1 MDEKKNNNN
10 EKKDY
15 LARLDD
21 FRTGKEV
28 DCFSKTELEKAEFKQ
43 DLNEL
48 KTISSSFLKA
58 RPQDSDE
65 IFKTVDKAM
74 LQHIRQRSEEIQ
86 KQRKIIPLFVKPVVL
101 KRMAAA
107 AVVIFV
113 CIAGWNLDFP
123 TFRNSENRDA
133 SLVAKPQHPSMKDFD
148 GNGRIDIVDAYLM
161 NRKIKAGINIP
172 DGYDLNN
179 DGLVNESDVNIIAQ
193 SAVSLGA

>member
-1 MDEKKNNNN
+1 MDEKMNNNN

-15 LARLDD
+15 LARLDN

-65 IFKTVDKAM
+65 IFKTVDKTM

-113 CIAGWNLDFP
+113 CIAGWNLYFP

-133 SLVAKPQHPSMKDFD
+133 SQVANPRHPAIKDFD

-161 NRKIKAGINIP
+161 NSKIKAGINIP
-172 DGYDLNN
+172 DVYDFNS
-179 DGLVNESDVNIIAQ
+179 DGLVNESDVNIIVQ

>member
-113 CIAGWNLDFP
+113 CIAGWNLYSP
-123 TFRNSENRDA
+123 TFRNSEKRDA
-133 SLVAKPQHPSMKDFD
+133 SQVAKPRHPAIKDFD

-161 NRKIKAGINIP
+161 NSKIKAGINIP
-172 DGYDLNN
+172 DGYDLNS
-179 DGLVNESDVNIIAQ
+179 DGLVNASDVNIIAQ